1 MDKEVENVIVCG
13 IALGL
18 AVLGWAVSRK
28 WGRKDWQKGAAVIA
42 AAACL
47 GLLSGYMELQT
58 DEDPEK
64 GLLRR
69 ENGEGD
75 YEADLRMYVD
85 GAKKAK
91 AYTVHV
97 PEQEL
102 TKQEE
107 QAYLRAAEEELI
119 KEFPGDNESVNCIR
133 DAVVIREEYQ
143 EGHVEAEWSFDN
155 YRLIESRTGRIVG
168 EPDEEGELVNVQV
181 TLTCGKFR
189 CVQEFY
195 ICVYPRLLDEEER
208 FRKGISEKIARQQP
222 EAGADRL
229 FLPDEVEG
237 HTIHWEQRRDQ
248 RPEKILILGVIF
260 ACFVPV
266 VSMSRKQEE
275 QKKRKILL
283 ELEYPDLVSK
293 LALLLGA
300 GMTLQ
305 GAFRKIAGAYGQKRT
320 QNKTAE
326 MPAYE
331 EMLVACRQME
341 SGVGE
346 QRAYEHF
353 GERCGV
359 ASYRK
364 LAGILTQNLQKGTR
378 GITVLLEQEAQN
390 AFEERKHAAKR
401 YGEEAGTK
409 LLFPMMLMLGIVMVI
424 LLVPAVL
431 AFQI

>member
-1 MDKEVENVIVCG
+1 MDKEGENVIVCG

-85 GAKKAK
+85 GAKKAE
-91 AYTVHV
+91 AYMVHV

-155 YRLIESRTGRIVG
+155 YRLVESRTGRIVG

-181 TLTCGKFR
+181 TLTCGKSR

-229 FLPDEVEG
+229 FLPDDKPYTG
-237 HTIHWEQRRDQ
+237 SKGAIRD
-248 RPEKILILGVIF
+248 
-260 ACFVPV
+260 
-266 VSMSRKQEE
+266 RK
-275 QKKRKILL
+275 RSL
-283 ELEYPDLVSK
+283 YW
-293 LALLLGA
+293 A
-300 GMTLQ
+300 
-305 GAFRKIAGAYGQKRT
+305 
-320 QNKTAE
+320 
-326 MPAYE
+326 
-331 EMLVACRQME
+331 
-341 SGVGE
+341 
-346 QRAYEHF
+346 
-353 GERCGV
+353 
-359 ASYRK
+359 
-364 LAGILTQNLQKGTR
+364 
-378 GITVLLEQEAQN
+378 
-390 AFEERKHAAKR
+390 
-401 YGEEAGTK
+401 
-409 LLFPMMLMLGIVMVI
+409 
-424 LLVPAVL
+424 
-431 AFQI
+431 

>member
-1 MDKEVENVIVCG
+1 MIVCG

-91 AYTVHV
+91 AYKVHV

-181 TLTCGKFR
+181 TLTCGKSR
-189 CVQEFY
+189 CVQEF
-195 ICVYPRLLDEEER
+195 
-208 FRKGISEKIARQQP
+208 ISACI
-222 EAGADRL
+222 
-229 FLPDEVEG
+229 PD
-237 HTIHWEQRRDQ
+237 
-248 RPEKILILGVIF
+248 
-260 ACFVPV
+260 C
-266 VSMSRKQEE
+266 
-275 QKKRKILL
+275 
-283 ELEYPDLVSK
+283 
-293 LALLLGA
+293 
-300 GMTLQ
+300 
-305 GAFRKIAGAYGQKRT
+305 
-320 QNKTAE
+320 
-326 MPAYE
+326 
-331 EMLVACRQME
+331 
-341 SGVGE
+341 
-346 QRAYEHF
+346 
-353 GERCGV
+353 
-359 ASYRK
+359 
-364 LAGILTQNLQKGTR
+364 
-378 GITVLLEQEAQN
+378 
-390 AFEERKHAAKR
+390 
-401 YGEEAGTK
+401 
-409 LLFPMMLMLGIVMVI
+409 
-424 LLVPAVL
+424 
-431 AFQI
+431 

>member
-1 MDKEVENVIVCG
+1 MIVCG

-85 GAKKAK
+85 GAKKAE
-91 AYTVHV
+91 AYMVHV

-181 TLTCGKFR
+181 TLTCGKSR

-237 HTIHWEQRRDQ
+237 QTIHWEQRRDQ
-248 RPEKILILGVIF
+248 RPEKILILGVIL

-275 QKKRKILL
+275 QKKRKMLL

-331 EMLVACRQME
+331 
-341 SGVGE
+341 
-346 QRAYEHF
+346 
-353 GERCGV
+353 
-359 ASYRK
+359 
-364 LAGILTQNLQKGTR
+364 
-378 GITVLLEQEAQN
+378 
-390 AFEERKHAAKR
+390 
-401 YGEEAGTK
+401 
-409 LLFPMMLMLGIVMVI
+409 
-424 LLVPAVL
+424 
-431 AFQI
+431 

>member
-1 MDKEVENVIVCG
+1 MDKEGENVIVCG

-91 AYTVHV
+91 AYKVHV

-181 TLTCGKFR
+181 TLTCGKSR
-189 CVQEFY
+189 CV
-195 ICVYPRLLDEEER
+195 
-208 FRKGISEKIARQQP
+208 
-222 EAGADRL
+222 
-229 FLPDEVEG
+229 
-237 HTIHWEQRRDQ
+237 
-248 RPEKILILGVIF
+248 
-260 ACFVPV
+260 
-266 VSMSRKQEE
+266 
-275 QKKRKILL
+275 
-283 ELEYPDLVSK
+283 
-293 LALLLGA
+293 
-300 GMTLQ
+300 
-305 GAFRKIAGAYGQKRT
+305 
-320 QNKTAE
+320 
-326 MPAYE
+326 
-331 EMLVACRQME
+331 
-341 SGVGE
+341 
-346 QRAYEHF
+346 
-353 GERCGV
+353 
-359 ASYRK
+359 
-364 LAGILTQNLQKGTR
+364 
-378 GITVLLEQEAQN
+378 
-390 AFEERKHAAKR
+390 
-401 YGEEAGTK
+401 
-409 LLFPMMLMLGIVMVI
+409 
-424 LLVPAVL
+424 
-431 AFQI
+431 